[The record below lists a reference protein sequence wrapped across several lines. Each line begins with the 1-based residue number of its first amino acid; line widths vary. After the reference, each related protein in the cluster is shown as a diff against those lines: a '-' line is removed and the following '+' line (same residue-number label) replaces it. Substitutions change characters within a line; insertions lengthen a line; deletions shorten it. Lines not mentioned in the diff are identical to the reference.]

1 MRYSAEP
8 KYRKYVE
15 SYEFLSFV
23 RKIWRKIW
31 QKIDDA
37 NTKTGVDAAKTVSKR
52 VVQKNVEATGDV
64 IGNKYSWCNDFIR

>member
-8 KYRKYVE
+8 KYRKNVE

-31 QKIDDA
+31 QKIDDT
-37 NTKTGVDAAKTVSKR
+37 NIKTGADAAKTASKR

-64 IGNKYSWCNDFIR
+64 IGNKYSWCSDFIR